1 MYNTDRTI
9 ILAFQVMHS
18 KVEITY
24 SKISQV
30 VNQGKHFFLRLLL
43 TFKKELIYMY
53 FNDKNN
59 GKKQITCFT
68 S

>member
-9 ILAFQVMHS
+9 ILTFQVMHS

-24 SKISQV
+24 SKRSQV
-30 VNQGKHFFLRLLL
+30 VNQGKYFFLWLLL

-53 FNDKNN
+53 FDDKNN